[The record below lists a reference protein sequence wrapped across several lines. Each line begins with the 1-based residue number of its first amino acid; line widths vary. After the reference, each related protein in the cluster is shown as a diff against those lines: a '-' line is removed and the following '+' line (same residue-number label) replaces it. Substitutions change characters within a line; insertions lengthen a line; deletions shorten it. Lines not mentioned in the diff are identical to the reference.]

1 MARLGLS
8 SIGIKIGFQIET
20 DKGVK
25 PTTFKWFENCSAAGG
40 STNDRDQIDVTPM
53 DETSYRR
60 YRAGL
65 GDSGGTKSLTF
76 FLDNEGGIIDD
87 WKELQQLAKTA
98 AADGKACWMEK
109 WYPDM
114 PYAYFC
120 TIEPGELPDP
130 DLSVASAVEME
141 INNVVNEDK
150 GWLDA
155 VEPTAVK
162 LTGSTR
168 A

>member
-8 SIGIKIGFQIET
+8 SIGIKIGIQIEST
-20 DKGVK
+20 KGEK
-25 PTTFKWFENCSAAGG
+25 PSTFKWFENCSAAAG

-76 FLDNEGGIIDD
+76 FLDNEAGIIND
-87 WKELQQLAKTA
+87 WKELQTLAKA
-98 AADGKACWMEK
+98 AASEGKAVWLEK

-114 PYAYFC
+114 PLAYFS

-155 VEPTAVK
+155 VEPKAVK